1 MKNKTRRISRMLPA
15 ILAVMLC
22 VTVFPV
28 TAFAGGTDPAS
39 EPLPEAAA
47 EATGGV
53 EPDTDNHSKT
63 ETASAGKTEDDK
75 SKSLTGKEAADL
87 LSSLFGSKVN
97 ITATDDGIQITTIG
111 TEETT
116 QTGTVTT
123 NGGKLNVRTG
133 AGLDKTAFTQLPNG
147 TQVEVIGT
155 EGDWVKILLPER
167 IGYVHSDYL
176 TVSDTITESTAE
188 GSFSLSLDEEEL
200 AALLGLFTGSQTD
213 GSAALTPDG
222 NLTLID
228 DIGSTTQSGK
238 QFITVETKT
247 GNIFYLI
254 IDRDD
259 EGKETV
265 HFLNQV
271 DEADLLA
278 LMEDG
283 QKGST
288 DSVCTC
294 TTKCKAGTVNTNCP
308 VCKNN
313 MSECTGPEP
322 QETQP
327 QETQPQETQPQETEV
342 PQEEPK
348 YSGSGAGGLIV
359 FFVVAL
365 AGGGAA
371 LYYFKFKKPRADTEG
386 SDDIDEYDF
395 GDDEDLEDEA
405 PETENEQEDEE

>member
-63 ETASAGKTEDDK
+63 ETASAGNTEDDK

-97 ITATDDGIQITTIG
+97 ITATDDGIQITTSG

-155 EGDWVKILLPER
+155 EGDWVKVLLPER

-188 GSFSLSLDEEEL
+188 GNFSLFLDEEEL
-200 AALLGLFTGSQTD
+200 AALLGLFTGSQTG

-294 TTKCKAGTVNTNCP
+294 TTKCKAGAVNTNCP

-327 QETQPQETQPQETEV
+327 QETQPQETEV

-348 YSGSGAGGLIV
+348 NSGSGAGGLIV

>member
-1 MKNKTRRISRMLPA
+1 MKNKTRRFSRMLPA

-28 TAFAGGTDPAS
+28 TAFAGGTDPAP

-97 ITATDDGIQITTIG
+97 ITATEDGIQITTSG

-116 QTGTVTT
+116 QTGNVTT

-133 AGLDKTAFTQLPNG
+133 AGLDKAAFTQLPNG

-155 EGDWVKILLPER
+155 DGDWVKILLPER

-176 TVSDTITESTAE
+176 TVSDTKTESTAE

-200 AALLGLFTGSQTD
+200 ASLLGLFTGSQTGG

-228 DIGSTTQSGK
+228 DIGSTTQSGN
-238 QFITVETKT
+238 V
-247 GNIFYLI
+247 FYLI

-288 DSVCTC
+288 ASVCTC
-294 TTKCKAGTVNTNCP
+294 TTKCKAGAVNTNCP

-327 QETQPQETQPQETEV
+327 QETEA

-348 YSGSGAGGLIV
+348 NSGSGAGGLIV
-359 FFVVAL
+359 FLVVAM

-371 LYYFKFKKPRADTEG
+371 LYYFKFKKPRADTKG
-386 SDDIDEYDF
+386 SDDLDEYDF

>member
-1 MKNKTRRISRMLPA
+1 MKNKTRRFSRILPA

-28 TAFAGGTDPAS
+28 TAFAGGTDPAP

-63 ETASAGKTEDDK
+63 ETAAADKTEVGKTK
-75 SKSLTGKEAADL
+75 NLTGKEAADL
-87 LSSLFGSKVN
+87 LSSLLGSKVS
-97 ITATDDGIQITTIG
+97 ITATDDGIQITTSG

-133 AGLDKTAFTQLPNG
+133 AGLDKTAFAQLPNG
-147 TQVEVIGT
+147 TQVKVIGT
-155 EGDWVKILLPER
+155 DGDWVKILLPER

-200 AALLGLFTGSQTD
+200 AALLGLFTGSQTG

-288 DSVCTC
+288 ASVCTC
-294 TTKCKAGTVNTNCP
+294 TTKCKAGAVNTNCP

-327 QETQPQETQPQETEV
+327 QETEA

-348 YSGSGAGGLIV
+348 NSGSGADGLIV
-359 FFVVAL
+359 FLVVAL

-371 LYYFKFKKPRADTEG
+371 LYYFKFKKPRADTKG
-386 SDDIDEYDF
+386 SDNLDEYDF
-395 GDDEDLEDEA
+395 GDEDLEDVA
-405 PETENEQEDEE
+405 PETEDAPQNE

>member
-1 MKNKTRRISRMLPA
+1 MKNKTKRITRILPA

-28 TAFAGGTDPAS
+28 TAFAGGTDPAP

-53 EPDTDNHSKT
+53 EPDAEKPDKT
-63 ETASAGKTEDDK
+63 NTAAAGITEDDK
-75 SKSLTGKEAADL
+75 TENLTGKETADL
-87 LSSLFGSKVN
+87 LSSLFCSTVN
-97 ITATDDGIQITTIG
+97 ITATDDGIQITASGG

-116 QTGTVTT
+116 QTGIVTT

-155 EGDWVKILLPER
+155 DGDWVKILLPER

-176 TVSDTITESTAE
+176 TVSDTKTKSTGE
-188 GSFSLSLDEEEL
+188 GNFSLSLDEEEL
-200 AALLGLFTGSQTD
+200 AALLGLFTGSQTG

-228 DIGSTTQSGK
+228 DIGSTAQSGK

-247 GNIFYLI
+247 GNVFYLI

-283 QKGST
+283 QTGST
-288 DSVCTC
+288 ASVCTC
-294 TTKCKAGTVNTNCP
+294 TTKCKAGAVNTNCP

-327 QETQPQETQPQETEV
+327 QETEA

-348 YSGSGAGGLIV
+348 NSGSGAGGLIV
-359 FFVVAL
+359 FLVVAL

-371 LYYFKFKKPRADTEG
+371 LYYFKFKKPRADTKG
-386 SDDIDEYDF
+386 SDDLDEYDF

-405 PETENEQEDEE
+405 PETEDAPQNE

>member
-1 MKNKTRRISRMLPA
+1 MKNKTKRISRILPA
-15 ILAVMLC
+15 ILAVMFC
-22 VTVFPV
+22 VTAFPV
-28 TAFAGGTDPAS
+28 TAFAGGTDPAP

-97 ITATDDGIQITTIG
+97 ITTTDDGIQITTSG

-155 EGDWVKILLPER
+155 DGDWVKILLPER

-176 TVSDTITESTAE
+176 TVSDTKKENTAE

-200 AALLGLFTGSQTD
+200 AALLGLFTGSQTG

-228 DIGSTTQSGK
+228 DIGSTSQSGK
-238 QFITVETKT
+238 QFITVETKS
-247 GNIFYLI
+247 GNVFYLI

-288 DSVCTC
+288 ASVCTC
-294 TTKCKAGTVNTNCP
+294 TTKCKAGAVNTNCP

-327 QETQPQETQPQETEV
+327 QETEA

-348 YSGSGAGGLIV
+348 NSGSGAGGLIV
-359 FFVVAL
+359 FLVVAL
-365 AGGGAA
+365 AGSGAA
-371 LYYFKFKKPRADTEG
+371 LYYFKFKKPRADTKG
-386 SDDIDEYDF
+386 SDDLGEYDF

-405 PETENEQEDEE
+405 PETEDTQVQKDELS

>member
-1 MKNKTRRISRMLPA
+1 MKNKTRRISRILPA

-22 VTVFPV
+22 VTVFPA
-28 TAFAGGTDPAS
+28 TAFAGGTDPAP
-39 EPLPEAAA
+39 EPLPEATA
-47 EATGGV
+47 EATGSV
-53 EPDTDNHSKT
+53 EPDTEKSDKTNTAAADKT
-63 ETASAGKTEDDK
+63 EVDKT
-75 SKSLTGKEAADL
+75 KSLTGKEAADL

-97 ITATDDGIQITTIG
+97 ITATDDGIQITTSG

-133 AGLDKTAFTQLPNG
+133 AGIDKTAFTQLPNG

-155 EGDWVKILLPER
+155 DGDWVKILLPER
-167 IGYVHSDYL
+167 VGYVHSDYL
-176 TVSDTITESTAE
+176 TVSDTKKENTGE

-200 AALLGLFTGSQTD
+200 ASLLGLFTGRETG

-283 QKGST
+283 KKGST
-288 DSVCTC
+288 ASALFLSFCC
-294 TTKCKAGTVNTNCP
+294 CLW
-308 VCKNN
+308 
-313 MSECTGPEP
+313 
-322 QETQP
+322 
-327 QETQPQETQPQETEV
+327 
-342 PQEEPK
+342 
-348 YSGSGAGGLIV
+348 YGA
-359 FFVVAL
+359 
-365 AGGGAA
+365 
-371 LYYFKFKKPRADTEG
+371 
-386 SDDIDEYDF
+386 
-395 GDDEDLEDEA
+395 
-405 PETENEQEDEE
+405 

>member
-1 MKNKTRRISRMLPA
+1 MKNKTRRITRILPV
-15 ILAVMLC
+15 ILTVILC
-22 VTVFPV
+22 VTVLPA
-28 TAFAGGTDPAS
+28 TAFAGGTDPAP
-39 EPLPEAAA
+39 EPLPEAAT

-53 EPDTDNHSKT
+53 EPDAEKSDKT
-63 ETASAGKTEDDK
+63 NTAAAGKTEDDK
-75 SKSLTGKEAADL
+75 SKRLTGKETADL
-87 LSSLFGSKVN
+87 LSSLFGSKVS
-97 ITATDDGIQITTIG
+97 ITSTDNGIQITTSG

-116 QTGTVTT
+116 QNGTVTT

-155 EGDWVKILLPER
+155 DGDWVKILLPER
-167 IGYVHSDYL
+167 VGYVHSDYL
-176 TVSDTITESTAE
+176 TVNNTKTESTGA

-200 AALLGLFTGSQTD
+200 AALLGLFTGSQTSS

-238 QFITVETKT
+238 QFITVETQS
-247 GNIFYLI
+247 GNVFYLI

-283 QKGST
+283 QTGST
-288 DSVCTC
+288 ASVCTC
-294 TTKCKAGTVNTNCP
+294 TTKCKAGAVNTNYP

-327 QETQPQETQPQETEV
+327 QETEA

-348 YSGSGAGGLIV
+348 NSGSGAGGLIV
-359 FFVVAL
+359 FLVVAL

-371 LYYFKFKKPRADTEG
+371 LYYFKFKKPRADTKG
-386 SDDIDEYDF
+386 SDDLDKYDF

-405 PETENEQEDEE
+405 PETETEQEDEE

>member
-1 MKNKTRRISRMLPA
+1 MKNKTKRISRILTA

-22 VTVFPV
+22 VTAFSIP
-28 TAFAGGTDPAS
+28 AFAYGADPTGEAAETSGGI
-39 EPLPEAAA
+39 EPKKEESDKTGTVATNKPEA
-47 EATGGV
+47 
-53 EPDTDNHSKT
+53 D
-63 ETASAGKTEDDK
+63 
-75 SKSLTGKEAADL
+75 KEAAPLTEGEIADL
-87 LSSLFGSKVN
+87 FSALFGSKVS
-97 ITATDDGIQITTIG
+97 ITATDDGIQITTG
-111 TEETT
+111 NAEEKAPG

-123 NGGKLNVRTG
+123 NGGNLNVRTG
-133 AGLDKTAFTQLPNG
+133 AGLDHNAFTQLPNG
-147 TQVEVIGT
+147 ATVEVIGT
-155 EGDWVKILLPER
+155 DGDWIQVLLPER
-167 IGYVHSDYL
+167 VGYVHSDYL

-188 GSFSLSLDEEEL
+188 GSFFISLDEEEL
-200 AALLGLFTGSQTD
+200 AVLLGLFTGSQTG

-228 DIGSTTQSGK
+228 DIGSTTQSVK

-278 LMEDG
+278 LMEDS

-288 DSVCTC
+288 ASVCTC
-294 TTKCKAGTVNTNCP
+294 TTKCKAGAVNTNCP

-327 QETQPQETQPQETEV
+327 QETEA

-348 YSGSGAGGLIV
+348 NSGSGTGGLIV
-359 FFVVAL
+359 FLVVAM
-365 AGGGAA
+365 AGGAA
-371 LYYFKFKKPRADTEG
+371 LYYFKFKRPRADTKG
-386 SDDIDEYDF
+386 SDDLDEYDF
-395 GDDEDLEDEA
+395 GDDENLEDEA

>member
-1 MKNKTRRISRMLPA
+1 M
-15 ILAVMLC
+15 
-22 VTVFPV
+22 
-28 TAFAGGTDPAS
+28 
-39 EPLPEAAA
+39 PEAAA

-87 LSSLFGSKVN
+87 LSFLFGSKVN
-97 ITATDDGIQITTIG
+97 ITATDDGIQITTSG

-133 AGLDKTAFTQLPNG
+133 AGLDKTEFTQLPNG

-176 TVSDTITESTAE
+176 TVSDTITDSTAE
-188 GSFSLSLDEEEL
+188 GSFSLSLDEEGL
-200 AALLGLFTGSQTD
+200 ATLLGLFTGSQTG

-271 DEADLLA
+271 DEADLMA

-283 QKGST
+283 QSAEKTPAVCNCTEKCEAGAVNTKCEVCST
-288 DSVCTC
+288 DMT
-294 TTKCKAGTVNTNCP
+294 G
-308 VCKNN
+308 
-313 MSECTGPEP
+313 CTGKKPEP
-322 QETQP
+322 PKEP
-327 QETQPQETQPQETEV
+327 TE
-342 PQEEPK
+342 PEKKEP
-348 YSGSGAGGLIV
+348 AGLNPAV
-359 FFVVAL
+359 LLLVL
-365 AGGGAA
+365 AVMGGAA
-371 LYYFKFKKPRADTEG
+371 FAYFKFIKGKANHKNNSNPDDYDYEDGEELPDEEETE
-386 SDDIDEYDF
+386 
-395 GDDEDLEDEA
+395 LEDEESGELDA
-405 PETENEQEDEE
+405 DRGGDEESEDETP

>member
-1 MKNKTRRISRMLPA
+1 MKNKPNRISRMLPA

-28 TAFAGGTDPAS
+28 TAFAGGIDPAP
-39 EPLPEAAA
+39 EPLPETAA
-47 EATGGV
+47 EATGGM
-53 EPDTDNHSKT
+53 EPDAEKPDKT
-63 ETASAGKTEDDK
+63 NTAAAGITEDDK

-87 LSSLFGSKVN
+87 LSSLFGSKVS
-97 ITATDDGIQITTIG
+97 ITATDDGIQITASGG

-123 NGGKLNVRTG
+123 NDGKLNVRTG

-155 EGDWVKILLPER
+155 DGDWVKILLPER

-176 TVSDTITESTAE
+176 TVSDTKKENTGA

-200 AALLGLFTGSQTD
+200 AALLGLFTGSQTG

-238 QFITVETKT
+238 QFITVETKS
-247 GNIFYLI
+247 GNVFYLI

-288 DSVCTC
+288 ASVCTC
-294 TTKCKAGTVNTNCP
+294 TTKCKAGAVNTNCP

-313 MSECTGPEP
+313 MSECTGPKP
-322 QETQP
+322 QEA
-327 QETQPQETQPQETEV
+327 QPQETEA

-348 YSGSGAGGLIV
+348 NSGTGAGGLIV
-359 FFVVAL
+359 FLVVAL

-371 LYYFKFKKPRADTEG
+371 LYYFKFKKPRADTKG
-386 SDDIDEYDF
+386 SDDLDEYDF
-395 GDDEDLEDEA
+395 GDDEDLEDESL
-405 PETENEQEDEE
+405 ETETEQEDEE

>member
-1 MKNKTRRISRMLPA
+1 MKNKTKRITRILPA

-28 TAFAGGTDPAS
+28 TAFAGGTDPAP

-53 EPDTDNHSKT
+53 ESNAENPSKT
-63 ETASAGKTEDDK
+63 ETAAAGKTEDDK
-75 SKSLTGKEAADL
+75 TKSLTGKEAADL
-87 LSSLFGSKVN
+87 LSSLFGSKVS
-97 ITATDDGIQITTIG
+97 ITATDDGIQITASGG
-111 TEETT
+111 TEKTT

-133 AGLDKTAFTQLPNG
+133 AGLDKTAFAQLPNG

-155 EGDWVKILLPER
+155 DGDWVKILLPER

-176 TVSDTITESTAE
+176 TVSDTKTESTGE
-188 GSFSLSLDEEEL
+188 GSFSLSLNEEEL
-200 AALLGLFTGSQTD
+200 AALLGLFTGSQASG

-238 QFITVETKT
+238 QFITVETKI
-247 GNIFYLI
+247 GNVFYLI

-288 DSVCTC
+288 ASVCTC
-294 TTKCKAGTVNTNCP
+294 TTKCKAGAVNTNCP

-327 QETQPQETQPQETEV
+327 QETEAPQEDV
-342 PQEEPK
+342 K
-348 YSGSGAGGLIV
+348 NSGSGVGGLIV
-359 FFVVAL
+359 FLVVAL
-365 AGGGAA
+365 TGGGAA
-371 LYYFKFKKPRADTEG
+371 LYYFKFKKPRADTKG
-386 SDDIDEYDF
+386 SDDLDEYDF
-395 GDDEDLEDEA
+395 GDDEDLEDDA
-405 PETENEQEDEE
+405 PEVENEQEDEE

>member
-22 VTVFPV
+22 VTAFPV
-28 TAFAGGTDPAS
+28 TAFAGGTDPAP
-39 EPLPEAAA
+39 EPLPKAAA

-63 ETASAGKTEDDK
+63 ETAAAGITEDDK

-97 ITATDDGIQITTIG
+97 ITTTDDGIQITTG
-111 TEETT
+111 STEETT

-147 TQVEVIGT
+147 TQVSVIGT
-155 EGDWVKILLPER
+155 DGDWVKILLPER

-176 TVSDTITESTAE
+176 TVSDTITESTAD

-200 AALLGLFTGSQTD
+200 ATLLGLFSGSQTG

-228 DIGSTTQSGK
+228 DIGSTTQRGK

-247 GNIFYLI
+247 GNVFYLI

-283 QKGST
+283 QTGT
-288 DSVCTC
+288 AAVVCTC
-294 TTKCKAGTVNTNCP
+294 TTKCKAGAVNTNCP

-327 QETQPQETQPQETEV
+327 QETEAPQEDV
-342 PQEEPK
+342 K
-348 YSGSGAGGLIV
+348 NSGSGAGGLIV
-359 FFVVAL
+359 FLVVAL

-371 LYYFKFKKPRADTEG
+371 LYYFKFKKPRADTKG
-386 SDDIDEYDF
+386 RDDLDEYDF

>member
-97 ITATDDGIQITTIG
+97 ITATDDGIQITTSG

-155 EGDWVKILLPER
+155 EGDWVKVLLPER

-176 TVSDTITESTAE
+176 TVNTITESTAE
-188 GSFSLSLDEEEL
+188 GNFSLFLDEEEL
-200 AALLGLFTGSQTD
+200 AALLGLFTGSQTG

-294 TTKCKAGTVNTNCP
+294 TTKCKAGAVNTNCP

-327 QETQPQETQPQETEV
+327 QETQPQETEV

-348 YSGSGAGGLIV
+348 NSGSGAGGLIV